1 MVKLSRNTYFYKDLG
16 LKDAFETRII
26 LIFIHFSIIL
36 IRFRKKSQKSF
47 PQDIF
52 DNIFHNIEYH
62 LREMGIGDVG
72 VNKKMKLLNKIFYD
86 ILIKLDE
93 KKQSKNKIIINN
105 EIIKKHLLNE
115 LQQNDGILSKIN
127 SYFDGFSNFCFEL
140 DDETMLKGD
149 IKYKD

>member
-1 MVKLSRNTYFYKDLG
+1 MKLSRNTFFYKDLG
-16 LKDAFETRII
+16 LKDSFETRII

-36 IRFRKKSQKSF
+36 IRFRKKSPNKF
-47 PQDIF
+47 PQDTF

-86 ILIKLDE
+86 ILLKIDGDI
-93 KKQSKNKIIINN
+93 QTKNKIKMNPEVIN
-105 EIIKKHLLNE
+105 KHLLSDYR
-115 LQQNDGILSKIN
+115 QKDDILRKIN

-140 DDETMLKGD
+140 DDKTMIKGD
-149 IKYKD
+149 IKYKN

>member
-1 MVKLSRNTYFYKDLG
+1 MKLSRNTFFYKDLG
-16 LKDAFETRII
+16 LKDSFETRII

-36 IRFRKKSQKSF
+36 IRFRKKSPNKF
-47 PQDIF
+47 PQDTF

-86 ILIKLDE
+86 ILLKIDGDI
-93 KKQSKNKIIINN
+93 QMKNKIKMNPEVIN
-105 EIIKKHLLNE
+105 KHLLSDYR
-115 LQQNDGILSKIN
+115 QKDDILRKIN

-140 DDETMLKGD
+140 DDKTMIKGD

>member
-1 MVKLSRNTYFYKDLG
+1 VKLSRNTFFYKDLG
-16 LKDAFETRII
+16 LKDSFETRII

-36 IRFRKKSQKSF
+36 IRFRKKSPNKF
-47 PQDIF
+47 PQDTF

-86 ILIKLDE
+86 ILLKIDGDI
-93 KKQSKNKIIINN
+93 QTKNKIKMNPEVIN
-105 EIIKKHLLNE
+105 KHLLSDYR
-115 LQQNDGILSKIN
+115 QKDDILRKIN

-140 DDETMLKGD
+140 DDKTMIKGD

>member
-1 MVKLSRNTYFYKDLG
+1 MKLSRNTFFYKDLG
-16 LKDAFETRII
+16 LKDSFETRII

-36 IRFRKKSQKSF
+36 IRFRKKSPNKF
-47 PQDIF
+47 PQDTF

-86 ILIKLDE
+86 ILLKIDGDI
-93 KKQSKNKIIINN
+93 QTKNKIKMNPEVIN
-105 EIIKKHLLNE
+105 KHLLSDYR
-115 LQQNDGILSKIN
+115 QKDDILRKIN

-140 DDETMLKGD
+140 DDKTMIKGD